1 MISTNGSA
9 MNAHF
14 SCSGWTIASPRW
26 TLSPATMDPVTH
38 TAMDLDLTTS
48 DPHALA
54 TMDAA
59 TRSTMDA
66 ASRDALDGAALNP
79 LVDRAP
85 P

>member
-1 MISTNGSA
+1 MLISLVVDGPLPRRDG
-9 MNAHF
+9 HYHP
-14 SCSGWTIASPRW
+14 PRW
-26 TLSPATMDPVTH
+26 TLSPTPRWILISPRRT
-38 TAMDLDLTTS
+38 
-48 DPHALA
+48 PHALA